1 LSGSEEGF
9 LEWNGYRTW
18 FRVVGKTDAQS
29 SRLPLIICHGGPGM
43 ASDYCEPIADLSRQG
58 RVCVLYDQLGC
69 GRSQHLSKAPTDFW
83 TMELFKEELYALIQH
98 LGFAERYA
106 VAGQSCGGMLA
117 LEHGLDHPTGLR
129 GLVICDSMASF
140 PLWVEEADRLRAELP
155 VEVEAVLRS
164 HEGDGSTDHPD
175 YVAATQVFYDRHL
188 CRVPWPECLV
198 RSFDQLERDP
208 TVYHAMNGPSEFHV
222 IGNLKDWDV
231 TGRLTEINVPTVLI
245 SGRYDE
251 ATPRIQQEMKDRIPD
266 VEWVLLEHS
275 SHLPQIEEPEAF
287 LEAAGA
293 FLARLDAAL

>member
-1 LSGSEEGF
+1 
-9 LEWNGYRTW
+9 
-18 FRVVGKTDAQS
+18 
-29 SRLPLIICHGGPGM
+29 
-43 ASDYCEPIADLSRQG
+43 
-58 RVCVLYDQLGC
+58 
-69 GRSQHLSKAPTDFW
+69 
-83 TMELFKEELYALIQH
+83 
-98 LGFAERYA
+98 
-106 VAGQSCGGMLA
+106 
-117 LEHGLDHPTGLR
+117 
-129 GLVICDSMASF
+129 MASF

-164 HEGDGSTDHPD
+164 HEADGTFDHPD

-188 CRVPWPECLV
+188 CRVPWPACLV

-231 TGRLTEINVPTVLI
+231 TERLKEINVPTLLI

-275 SHLPQIEEPEAF
+275 SHLPQIEEPDAF
-287 LEAAGA
+287 LEAGGA
-293 FLARLDAAL
+293 FLARLDGLV